1 MRSSLRRL
9 TEIRRALPLAA
20 AVLLVGALLVP
31 MWRIT
36 LTAPQYP
43 GQALLIE
50 LYAYPRLGGD
60 FAEVQGLNSYVGF
73 YYPDPVYVDPNYAVH
88 ERAIKTPEWLLG
100 PVVFVGL
107 ALTGVFV
114 AFAPTVRKLKAG
126 LTAQLAGTIAV
137 FVGMF
142 AFIQYRLHQAGHSLD
157 PDAPLRG
164 VDSFTPPLLGPYE
177 VANISGFA
185 WFGAGGYMTVTA
197 VTLLAAAYLAR
208 DIDAPITELPAL
220 VSALPRAVR
229 EHLARRGNG
238 DDGSGG
244 SGGTDGTGGSGGT
257 DGTGGSDGC
266 GGGEIDANG
275 GTDRDPGIG
284 GGDHVR

>member
-1 MRSSLRRL
+1 MRPSLARL

-60 FAEVQGLNSYVGF
+60 FVEVQGLNSYVGF
-73 YYPDPVYVDPNYAVH
+73 YYPDPVYIDPNYAVH
-88 ERAIKTPEWLLG
+88 ERAIKAPEWLLG

-126 LTAQLAGTIAV
+126 LTAQFAGTVAV

-164 VDSFTPPLLGPYE
+164 VDAFTPPLLGPYE

-185 WFGAGGYMTVTA
+185 WFGPGGYMIVIA

-208 DIDAPITELPAL
+208 DIDASLSELPAL

-229 EHLARRGNG
+229 ERVARHGDGDGGN
-238 DDGSGG
+238 DD
-244 SGGTDGTGGSGGT
+244 TNDNV
-257 DGTGGSDGC
+257 
-266 GGGEIDANG
+266 GEESDANR
-275 GTDRDPGIG
+275 GTERDPEIG
-284 GGDHVR
+284 GGDHVQ